1 MNGLIFGEFPP
12 LDYAAGEAINTL
24 CTNLTFSGKDIKIIM
39 ITSCN
44 PSEGKSFLSMNITRT
59 MAKIGKRVVLVDA
72 DLRKSMIHS
81 QYHLKFDNQESK
93 MGLAH
98 YLAGMV
104 DENDVLYQS
113 NIPGVYMVPVGR
125 NLSNPLPLL
134 NSPRFEEL
142 LRNLS
147 RKMDYVIVDAPP
159 IGAVIDA
166 AQIAKFCD
174 GILLTVGYNK
184 VHRQELIDA
193 KMQLE
198 QTGCP
203 ILGTV
208 LNQVDLDKYTSR
220 KYYKAYYTNYGK
232 TEHTHQNKTGIKK
245 FFERK

>member
-1 MNGLIFGEFPP
+1 MNNLVFGGFPP
-12 LDYAAGEAINTL
+12 LDYAADEAVNTL
-24 CTNLTFSGKDIKIIM
+24 CTNLTFSGKDTKIIM
-39 ITSCN
+39 VTSCN

-59 MAKIGKRVVLVDA
+59 MAKFGKKAVLIDA
-72 DLRKSMIHS
+72 DLRRSMIHN
-81 QYHLKFDNQESK
+81 QYHLKFENGESR

-98 YLAGMV
+98 YLAGMA
-104 DENDVLYQS
+104 DEEEVLYQS

-134 NSPRFEEL
+134 NSPRFERL
-142 LRNLS
+142 LKSLS
-147 RKMDYVIVDAPP
+147 EKMDYVIVDAPP

-174 GILLTVGYNK
+174 GILLTVAYNK

-193 KMQLE
+193 KTQLE

-208 LNQVDLDKYTSR
+208 LNQVDLDSYTSR
-220 KYYKAYYTNYGK
+220 KYYKAYYKSYGE
-232 TEHTHQNKTGIKK
+232 TEQVHRNKTGLMSVFK
-245 FFERK
+245 RK